1 MGILTI
7 HLDRATNL
15 KDEDHIGKSD
25 PYFIF
30 ECEKDNFGPFD
41 KTYGMQKSSVKQGD
55 LNPVYNETFHF
66 TVPDLDNAVLKIKVM
81 DDDLL
86 TKDDKMGKARIKLEK
101 LGLSETPVHIEEKV
115 YNRIFRKDGYVH
127 LNLSYTP

>member
-1 MGILTI
+1 MGILTV

-15 KDEDHIGKSD
+15 KDEDTIGKSD
-25 PYFIF
+25 PYFVF

-55 LNPVYNETFHF
+55 LNPVYDETFHF
-66 TVPDLDNAVLKIKVM
+66 TVPNLDNAVLKIKVM

-86 TKDDKMGKARIKLEK
+86 KDDKMGKAKIIPCSDCHCARQCRVLHIRNDLVMH
-101 LGLSETPVHIEEKV
+101 TP
-115 YNRIFRKDGYVH
+115 Y
-127 LNLSYTP
+127 